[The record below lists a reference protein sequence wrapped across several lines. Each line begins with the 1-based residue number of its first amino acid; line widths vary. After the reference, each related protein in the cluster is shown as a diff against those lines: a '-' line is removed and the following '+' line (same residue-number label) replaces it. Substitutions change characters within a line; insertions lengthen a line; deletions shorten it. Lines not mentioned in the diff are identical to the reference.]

1 MANGIS
7 TNELIA
13 MLNSQS
19 DEAYA
24 AGYSHWG
31 HTMSDAADA
40 IAREVRHAAWFRQRC
55 DALQAAQKHMRDP
68 ERKMVCDILANGK
81 TYETGTADDG

>member
-1 MANGIS
+1 MASGM
-7 TNELIA
+7 TTDDLID

-31 HTMSDAADA
+31 HTMSDAVDA
-40 IAREVRHAAWFRQRC
+40 IAREVRRAAWFKQRC
-55 DALQAAQKHMRDP
+55 DALQDAQKHMRDP

-81 TYETGTADDG
+81 TFERSVEHG